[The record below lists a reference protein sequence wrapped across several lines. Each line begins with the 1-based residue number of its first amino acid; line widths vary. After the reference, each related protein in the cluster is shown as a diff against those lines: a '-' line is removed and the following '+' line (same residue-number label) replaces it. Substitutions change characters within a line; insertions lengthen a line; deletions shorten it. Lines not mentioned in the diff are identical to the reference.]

1 MSRKSG
7 EDAKERVLREHGS
20 LNPEP
25 GEVED
30 ERFRSDDFFDPR
42 DLVQVKYEMLRQV
55 HREGA
60 TVSEAARA
68 FGFSRPTFYH
78 AHQALA
84 EKGLAGLLPKRP
96 GPRKAHKLTD
106 EVMEF
111 VGHLRAAEP
120 VLSAE
125 ELAGRIEGRFGLS
138 VHPRSIERALVR
150 REKKQL
156 GYLGSR

>member
-1 MSRKSG
+1 MVRKSG
-7 EDAKERVLREHGS
+7 EDAKVRVLREHGT

-25 GEVED
+25 DEVGD
-30 ERFRSDDFFDPR
+30 ERFRSGDFFDPR
-42 DLVQVKYEMLRQV
+42 DLVQVKYEMLRHV

-78 AHQALA
+78 AQQALA
-84 EKGLAGLLPKRP
+84 EKGVGGLLPKRP

-111 VGHLRAAEP
+111 VGHLRAEEP
-120 VLSAE
+120 TLSAE
-125 ELAGRIEGRFGLS
+125 ELAGRLEARFGLS

-150 REKKQL
+150 WEKKHR
-156 GYLGSR
+156 GSR

>member
-1 MSRKSG
+1 MVRKSG
-7 EDAKERVLREHGS
+7 EDAKERVLKEHGT

-25 GEVED
+25 DKVED
-30 ERFRSDDFFDPR
+30 ERFRADDFFDPR

-60 TVSEAARA
+60 TVSDAARA

-78 AHQALA
+78 AQQALA
-84 EKGLAGLLPKRP
+84 EKGVTGLLPKRP

-111 VGHLRAAEP
+111 VRHLRAEEP

-125 ELAGRIEGRFGLS
+125 GLAGRLKGHYGLS
-138 VHPRSIERALVR
+138 VHPRSIERALAR
-150 REKKQL
+150 REKKHR
-156 GYLGSR
+156 GSR

>member
-1 MSRKSG
+1 MLRKSG
-7 EDAKERVLREHGS
+7 EDAKVRVLKEHGT

-25 GEVED
+25 DEVGD
-30 ERFRSDDFFDPR
+30 ERFRSGDFFDPR
-42 DLVQVKYEMLRQV
+42 DLVQVKYEMLRHV

-78 AHQALA
+78 AQQALA
-84 EKGLAGLLPKRP
+84 EKGVGGLLPKRP

-111 VGHLRAAEP
+111 VGHLRVQEP

-125 ELAGRIEGRFGLS
+125 ELAGRLEDRFGLS

-150 REKKQL
+150 REKKHR
-156 GYLGSR
+156 GSR

>member
-1 MSRKSG
+1 MVRNSG
-7 EDAKERVLREHGS
+7 EDAKVRVLREHGT

-25 GEVED
+25 DEVGD
-30 ERFRSDDFFDPR
+30 ERFRSGDFFDPR
-42 DLVQVKYEMLRQV
+42 DLVQVKYEMLRHV

-78 AHQALA
+78 AQQALA
-84 EKGLAGLLPKRP
+84 EKGVGGLLPKRP

-111 VGHLRAAEP
+111 VGRLRAEEP
-120 VLSAE
+120 TLSAE
-125 ELAGRIEGRFGLS
+125 ELAGRLEARFGLS

-150 REKKQL
+150 WEKKHR
-156 GYLGSR
+156 GSR

>member
-1 MSRKSG
+1 MVRKPG
-7 EDAKERVLREHGS
+7 KDAKERVLREHGT

-25 GEVED
+25 GAVEN

-60 TVSEAARA
+60 TVSEAARG

-78 AHQALA
+78 AQQALA
-84 EKGLAGLLPKRP
+84 EEGVAGLLPKRP

-111 VGHLRAAEP
+111 VGHLLAEEP

-125 ELAGRIEGRFGLS
+125 EVAGRLEGRYGLS
-138 VHPRSIERALVR
+138 VHPRSIERALAR
-150 REKKQL
+150 REKKHR
-156 GYLGSR
+156 GSR

>member
-1 MSRKSG
+1 MLRKSG
-7 EDAKERVLREHGS
+7 EDAKVRVLREHGT

-25 GEVED
+25 DEVGD
-30 ERFRSDDFFDPR
+30 ERFRSGDFFDPR
-42 DLVQVKYEMLRQV
+42 DLVQVKYEMLRHV

-78 AHQALA
+78 AQQALA
-84 EKGLAGLLPKRP
+84 EKGVGGLLPKRP
-96 GPRKAHKLTD
+96 GPRRAHKLTD

-111 VGHLRAAEP
+111 VGHLRVEEP

-125 ELAGRIEGRFGLS
+125 ELAGRLEDRFGLS

-150 REKKQL
+150 WEKKHR
-156 GYLGSR
+156 GSR

>member
-1 MSRKSG
+1 M
-7 EDAKERVLREHGS
+7 
-20 LNPEP
+20 
-25 GEVED
+25 
-30 ERFRSDDFFDPR
+30 
-42 DLVQVKYEMLRQV
+42 KYEMLRHV

-78 AHQALA
+78 AQQALA
-84 EKGLAGLLPKRP
+84 EKGVGGLLPKRP

-111 VGHLRAAEP
+111 VGRLRAEEP

-125 ELAGRIEGRFGLS
+125 ELAGRLEDRFGLS

-150 REKKQL
+150 REKKHR
-156 GYLGSR
+156 GSR

>member
-1 MSRKSG
+1 MLRKSG
-7 EDAKERVLREHGS
+7 EDAKVRVLREHGT

-25 GEVED
+25 DEVGD
-30 ERFRSDDFFDPR
+30 ERFRSGDFFDPR
-42 DLVQVKYEMLRQV
+42 DLVQVKYEMLRHV

-60 TVSEAARA
+60 TVSEAART

-78 AHQALA
+78 AQQALA
-84 EKGLAGLLPKRP
+84 EKGVGGLLPKRP

-111 VGHLRAAEP
+111 VGHLRVEEP

-125 ELAGRIEGRFGLS
+125 ELAGRLEDRFGLS

-150 REKKQL
+150 RKKKHR
-156 GYLGSR
+156 GSR

>member
-1 MSRKSG
+1 MLRKSG
-7 EDAKERVLREHGS
+7 EDAKVRVLREHGT

-25 GEVED
+25 DEVGD
-30 ERFRSDDFFDPR
+30 ERFRSGDFFDPR
-42 DLVQVKYEMLRQV
+42 DLVQVKYEMLRHV

-78 AHQALA
+78 AQQALA
-84 EKGLAGLLPKRP
+84 EKGVGGLLPKRP

-111 VGHLRAAEP
+111 VGHLRVEEP

-125 ELAGRIEGRFGLS
+125 ELAGRLEDRFGLS

-150 REKKQL
+150 RKKKHR
-156 GYLGSR
+156 GSR

>member
-1 MSRKSG
+1 MVRKCG
-7 EDAKERVLREHGS
+7 EGAKERVLKEHGT

-25 GEVED
+25 DKVED

-60 TVSEAARA
+60 TVRDAARA

-78 AHQALA
+78 AQQALA
-84 EKGLAGLLPKRP
+84 EKGVAGLLPKRP

-111 VGHLRAAEP
+111 VGHLREREP

-125 ELAGRIEGRFGLS
+125 ELAWRLEGRYGLS
-138 VHPRSIERALVR
+138 VHPRSIERALAR
-150 REKKQL
+150 REKKRR
-156 GYLGSR
+156 GSK

>member
-1 MSRKSG
+1 MVRKSG
-7 EDAKERVLREHGS
+7 VDAKERVLKEHGT

-25 GEVED
+25 DKVED
-30 ERFRSDDFFDPR
+30 GRFRSDDFFDPR

-60 TVSEAARA
+60 TVRDAARA

-78 AHQALA
+78 AQQALA
-84 EKGLAGLLPKRP
+84 EKGVAGLLPKRP

-111 VGHLRAAEP
+111 VGHLRAEEP

-125 ELAGRIEGRFGLS
+125 ELAERLEGRYGLS
-138 VHPRSIERALVR
+138 VHPRSIERALAR
-150 REKKQL
+150 REKKHR
-156 GYLGSR
+156 GSR

>member
-1 MSRKSG
+1 MVRKSG
-7 EDAKERVLREHGS
+7 EDAKVRVLREHGT

-25 GEVED
+25 DEVGD
-30 ERFRSDDFFDPR
+30 ERFRSGDFFDPR
-42 DLVQVKYEMLRQV
+42 DLVQVKYEMLRHV

-78 AHQALA
+78 AQQALA
-84 EKGLAGLLPKRP
+84 EKGVGGLLPKRP

-111 VGHLRAAEP
+111 VGRLRAEEP

-125 ELAGRIEGRFGLS
+125 ELAGRLEARFGLS

-150 REKKQL
+150 WEKKHR
-156 GYLGSR
+156 GSR

>member
-1 MSRKSG
+1 MVRKSG
-7 EDAKERVLREHGS
+7 EDAKERVLREHGT

-25 GEVED
+25 GKVEE

-42 DLVQVKYEMLRQV
+42 DVVQVKYEMLRQV

-78 AHQALA
+78 AQQALA
-84 EKGLAGLLPKRP
+84 EEGVTGLLPKRP

-125 ELAGRIEGRFGLS
+125 ELARELEGRYGLS
-138 VHPRSIERALVR
+138 VHPRSIERALAR
-150 REKKQL
+150 REKKHR
-156 GYLGSR
+156 GSR